1 LITTTIATTE
11 QYKNGAA
18 VRDRDT
24 MTKTV
29 NAAEWFGE
37 AEGSTQQMQYV
48 VSLVHLSA
56 GMGVVRQLRRAQPR
70 GEP

>member
-48 VSLVHLSA
+48 VSFGSSFSGHESCWSV
-56 GMGVVRQLRRAQPR
+56 
-70 GEP
+70 